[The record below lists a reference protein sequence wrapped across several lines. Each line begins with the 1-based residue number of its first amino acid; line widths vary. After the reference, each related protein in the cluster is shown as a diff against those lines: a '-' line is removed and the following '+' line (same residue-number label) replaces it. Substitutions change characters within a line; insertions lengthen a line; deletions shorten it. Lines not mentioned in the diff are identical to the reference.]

1 MKQGT
6 HTKYG
11 VNWDSKNQEYVGLKN
26 LSTIDKAFKA
36 QELKSNGMPVKEIAK
51 ALGKSKS
58 RIYEYLKK
66 VNNQMTELEIMA
78 DDYINSDKY
87 R

>member
-1 MKQGT
+1 MK

-11 VNWDSKNQEYVGLKN
+11 VNWDSTKQEYVGLKN

-51 ALGKSKS
+51 ALGRSKS

-66 VNNQMTELEIMA
+66 ATNQMTEMEIMA
-78 DDYINSDKY
+78 DDYFNSDKY

>member
-1 MKQGT
+1 MK

-11 VNWDSKNQEYVGLKN
+11 VNWDSKKQEYVGLKN

-58 RIYEYLKK
+58 RIYEYIKK
-66 VNNQMTELEIMA
+66 ANIINTQMTELEIMA
-78 DDYINSDKY
+78 DDYFNSDKY